1 MTTVNGFF
9 LCIFRQDITTMI
21 LHMAGEFMQ
30 GGQGHTCIMM
40 PIINSTTRMIMVIL
54 VVIRVIEMVIMVRGM
69 VIIMERNQ
77 ETETVMVTGLMAAI
91 NI

>member
-1 MTTVNGFF
+1 
-9 LCIFRQDITTMI
+9 
-21 LHMAGEFMQ
+21 
-30 GGQGHTCIMM
+30 
-40 PIINSTTRMIMVIL
+40 MIMVIL